1 MTCLPSWE
9 LQIKFTSY
17 NTYMVTN
24 LIPTLNVHA
33 SQKKCFQ
40 KIDRPLYWVYWVL
53 YWLKWTTL
61 TVTADSLNTSQRR
74 YFIRQFEKKPHRYL
88 VSISIGFAQPVAV
101 VNKWLSVNTKLKRN
115 DQRHGIIPESVHCC

>member
-1 MTCLPSWE
+1 
-9 LQIKFTSY
+9 
-17 NTYMVTN
+17 MVTN
-24 LIPTLNVHA
+24 LIPTLNVYA

-40 KIDRPLYWVYWVL
+40 KIDRPFYWVYWVL

-61 TVTADSLNTSQRR
+61 TVTSDSLNTSQRR

-88 VSISIGFAQPVAV
+88 VSISIGFAQPLAV

-115 DQRHGIIPESVHCC
+115 DQRHGI